1 MKKIDNIIDN
11 LVEYS
16 GNLFEIIYDDKL
28 EIPGLSI
35 LIKDRFILRHKIIL
49 NYELIKNEDI
59 SVIAHILSHEWGHHI
74 YKHTYINPQTLSN
87 EEKEK
92 IELEADKY
100 AYDFIKYYNYDL
112 DKVIHYIK
120 KNHIND
126 INMFEKKVKFLYQ
139 RLNILYEK

>member
-11 LVEYS
+11 LVKYS
-16 GNLFEIIYDDKL
+16 GKLFEIVYDDKL
-28 EIPGLSI
+28 EIPGLSL
-35 LIKDRFILRHKIIL
+35 LIEDRFILRHKIIL
-49 NYELIKNEDI
+49 NYELIKNEDT
-59 SVIAHILSHEWGHHI
+59 SVIAHILAHEWGHHI
-74 YKHTYINPQTLSN
+74 YKHTYINPKTLSN

-92 IELEADKY
+92 IELEADTY
-100 AYDFIKYYNYDL
+100 AYNFIKYYNYDL